1 MFSGRLA
8 EVPLSSFAKLN
19 QLIKDI
25 TPQSYPNGESP
36 VIMTVGEPQDP
47 TPEFI
52 AEIVHRESKE
62 FGRYPP
68 LAGAFDFRG
77 GAFGRPFF

>member
-25 TPQSYPNGESP
+25 TPQSFPTGETP
-36 VIMTVGEPQDP
+36 VVMTVGEPQDP
-47 TPEFI
+47 TPDFI
-52 AEIVHRESKE
+52 REIVHRDSKD

-68 LAGAFDFRG
+68 MAGTVSFR
-77 GAFGRPFF
+77 AACAE